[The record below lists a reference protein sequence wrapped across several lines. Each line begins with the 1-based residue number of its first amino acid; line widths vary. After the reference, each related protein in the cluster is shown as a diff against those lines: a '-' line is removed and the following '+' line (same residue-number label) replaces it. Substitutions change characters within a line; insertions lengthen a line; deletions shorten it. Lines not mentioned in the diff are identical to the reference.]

1 MKIGKEI
8 VSQGVFYMSA
18 GITPKPVYLKN
29 VEVNTMYL
37 KKDEES
43 LQGEAREAAY
53 KGTLKFTFATP
64 TLAGEEANEKIFT
77 KMEFQLKEGV
87 SPKAVNILFARI
99 KHVYEAFGVWPEM
112 RECDDWKDLFTE
124 VAKMFNEGNGGKPI
138 YKDANGT
145 PKPVWLHIVI
155 NDSKLPDFPDF
166 PPFIEAAIK
175 DKPTNLVID
184 NRKYIYKVPET
195 VANVATGGGGPLANL
210 NDLPGVSDAPKVP
223 F

>member
-1 MKIGKEI
+1 MKIGQEV
-8 VSQGVFYMSA
+8 VSQGVYYMSA

-29 VEVNTMYL
+29 VEVNTQYL
-37 KKDEES
+37 KKDEEG
-43 LQGEAREAAY
+43 LVGEARDAAY
-53 KGTLKFTFATP
+53 KATLKFTFATP
-64 TLAGEEANEKIFT
+64 TLAGEEASEKIFT
-77 KMEFQLKEGV
+77 KMEFQLKAGV

-99 KHVYEAFGVWPEM
+99 KHVYEAFGKWPEM
-112 RECDDWKDLFTE
+112 RECDGWGDLFTE
-124 VAKMFNEGNGGKPI
+124 VVKMFNEGNDGKPV

-175 DKPTNLVID
+175 DKGTNLVID
-184 NRKYIYKVPET
+184 NRNYIYKVPEAA
-195 VANVATGGGGPLANL
+195 ANTASNGGSPLATVS
-210 NDLPGVSDAPKVP
+210 DLPGVNNSEKTP